1 MKPSVNYAPTS
12 ASDRVDRRD
21 PYYLFSYAILCLVM
35 RTRSLIFV
43 VMRKRYL
50 FSYAKVRSRGQ
61 GIFQH
66 HGDHHE
72 SEGDDGTLGIDDD
85 ALRSAGRPSDEQYS
99 IRQCIARVHIAAEP
113 RARPTV
119 GGDVGTL
126 IDEGPSA
133 NSFHR
138 DQRATFV
145 SAFRLQSGTLD
156 GSRVDPTSSS
166 FCGVTEVI
174 GVTIGA
180 QRNGES
186 VVGSRDLWRTEVHSW
201 YESLRKKNNRI

>member
-1 MKPSVNYAPTS
+1 MRRSEVEVRAYFNIMATTMSLKEMMEPWALMMMRCAPRDGPVTSSTAFGSVLHACILLLNLVLVQQS
-12 ASDRVDRRD
+12 A
-21 PYYLFSYAILCLVM
+21 
-35 RTRSLIFV
+35 
-43 VMRKRYL
+43 
-50 FSYAKVRSRGQ
+50 
-61 GIFQH
+61 
-66 HGDHHE
+66 
-72 SEGDDGTLGIDDD
+72 
-85 ALRSAGRPSDEQYS
+85 
-99 IRQCIARVHIAAEP
+99 
-113 RARPTV
+113 V

-186 VVGSRDLWRTEVHSW
+186 VVGSRDLWRTEVHL
-201 YESLRKKNNRI
+201 YESWKKNNRI